1 MGTYFAPICSDLF
14 LFCYERD
21 CMFSLSLMVLKC
33 STLLQ
38 DNLDD
43 LLNVDNYYCEQMVSQ
58 IYPTEIKLNKRE
70 I

>member
-1 MGTYFAPICSDLF
+1 
-14 LFCYERD
+14 
-21 CMFSLSLMVLKC
+21 MFSLRLMVLKC
-33 STLLQ
+33 STMLQ

-43 LLNVDNYYCEQMVSQ
+43 LLNFDNYYCEQTVSQ